1 MDNLEERLEIKLK
14 YLYKM
19 LENYHELNS
28 KTNNKF
34 DWRERAIDDQISILE
49 DLKNNVQTD
58 WDTCYLED
66 LNE

>member
-1 MDNLEERLEIKLK
+1 MDNLEEKLEIKLK

-19 LENYHELNS
+19 LEKYNVLNN
-28 KTNNKF
+28 KTKNKF

-49 DLKNNVQTD
+49 DLKNNKNTD